1 VLQKN
6 QLLLRLLKLRVVVN
20 GHSIYP
26 LVRNKPVVID
36 MPTNPTKLVVTDGF
50 HITSPTNV
58 TYSKNYTRYFTI
70 VCIIEDAQLIIGFI
84 LTLILYA
91 MGLTSGII
99 FLQVLSLAPIFY
111 FLFVYYIK
119 RKDFIRIQPV

>member
-1 VLQKN
+1 
-6 QLLLRLLKLRVVVN
+6 VN
-20 GHSIYP
+20 GLSIYP

-50 HITSPTNV
+50 HITSPVNV
-58 TYSKNYTRYFTI
+58 TYAKNYARYFTI

-84 LTLILYA
+84 LTLVLYA
-91 MGLTSGII
+91 MGFTSRII
-99 FLQVLSLAPIFY
+99 FLQLLSTVPVFY
-111 FLFVYYIK
+111 FLFLYYIR

>member
-1 VLQKN
+1 
-6 QLLLRLLKLRVVVN
+6 VVVN
-20 GHSIYP
+20 GHIIYP

-50 HITSPTNV
+50 HITTPLNV
-58 TYSKNYTRYFTI
+58 TYAKNYARYFTI

-84 LTLILYA
+84 MTVVLYF
-91 MGLTSGII
+91 MGFTSGII
-99 FLQVLSLAPIFY
+99 FLRLLSATPVFY
-111 FLFVYYIK
+111 FLFLYYIR

>member
-1 VLQKN
+1 
-6 QLLLRLLKLRVVVN
+6 
-20 GHSIYP
+20 
-26 LVRNKPVVID
+26 

-99 FLQVLSLAPIFY
+99 FFAVVKPGADLLFSLRVLH
-111 FLFVYYIK
+111 
-119 RKDFIRIQPV
+119 

>member
-1 VLQKN
+1 M
-6 QLLLRLLKLRVVVN
+6 N
-20 GHSIYP
+20 GHTIYP

-50 HITSPTNV
+50 HITSTMNV
-58 TYSKNYTRYFTI
+58 TYEKDYASYFTI

-84 LTLILYA
+84 ITVVLYF
-91 MGLTSGII
+91 MSYTSGII
-99 FLQVLSLAPIFY
+99 FLRLLSVMPVLY
-111 FLFVYYIK
+111 FLFLYYIK

>member
-20 GHSIYP
+20 GHYIYS

-50 HITSPTNV
+50 HITSPLNV
-58 TYSKNYTRYFTI
+58 TYSRTYARYFTI
-70 VCIIEDAQLIIGFI
+70 VCVIEDAQLIIGFI
-84 LTLILYA
+84 MILVLYA

-99 FLQVLSLAPIFY
+99 FLQLLSMVPILY
-111 FLFVYYIK
+111 FLFLYYIRRNK
-119 RKDFIRIQPV
+119 FIRIQPV

>member
-1 VLQKN
+1 
-6 QLLLRLLKLRVVVN
+6 VVVN

-50 HITSPTNV
+50 HITIPTNV

-99 FLQVLSLAPIFY
+99 FLQLLSLAPIFY